1 MINLLP
7 DETKKQLRAGRAN
20 ILMIKFIILL
30 GIAVVFLS
38 LACVA
43 VYIFLASNKAA
54 NENSA
59 KTGQTN
65 NLTTSVNQQAETLRT
80 NLASVKSVLDQ
91 QISYSKIIM
100 GIGAVLP
107 IGTVLDTLVLN
118 SDSLNSPI
126 TLSVKA
132 KLNSDE
138 PKLKANFDKNNLFSG
153 YKLGTIKTD
162 ATDISGYPITISISV
177 TINKGLAQ

>member
-7 DETKKQLRAGRAN
+7 DETKKQLRAGRTN
-20 ILMIKFIILL
+20 ILLIKFIILL
-30 GIAVVFLS
+30 GIATVFLAM
-38 LACVA
+38 ACMA
-43 VYIFLASNKAA
+43 VYIFLTSTKTAS
-54 NENSA
+54 ENSA

-65 NLTTSVNQQAETLRT
+65 NLTATVNQQAETLRT
-80 NLASVKSVLDQ
+80 NLATASSILDQ
-91 QISYSKIIM
+91 QIFYSKIVM
-100 GIGAVLP
+100 GIAAVLP
-107 IGTVLDTLVLN
+107 IGTVLDTLTLN
-118 SDSLNSPI
+118 SSTLNSPV

-153 YKLGTIKTD
+153 YKLVSIVTD
-162 ATDISGYPITISISV
+162 TSDISGYPITISISV